1 MNKRI
6 SPLIAAVLFFT
17 AAAILFSGTVSAAK
31 KRTFIRDSEIENT
44 IRTFATPVFQVAGL
58 DPSAIQVYI
67 VKDPRLNAFVAGGQ
81 KLFLYTGLLMHSEE
95 PGALIGVIA
104 HETGHIAGG
113 HLSQTRDALAKSS
126 AQQIL
131 ATVVGAA
138 AAVASKRGDVGAAVI
153 AGGQGLGQSTFLHYS
168 RTQEGAADSAAMR
181 YLDATGQS
189 ARGLLAFLEGLADQE
204 LLSTRHQ
211 APYLRTHPL
220 TRDRIRALQDHVAR
234 SQFSDKPYPERYLD
248 MHARMRAK
256 LKAFIDPPSRTLRL
270 YKETD
275 QSIAARYAR
284 AIAYYRR
291 PDLDKALPIIE
302 SLIAEHPHDPFFL
315 ELKGQILFENGR
327 GDEALAPY
335 QAAVRLVPSAPLLRL
350 QLARVQLERN
360 NPVYLDPAI
369 ENLRAALQ
377 KEPRSVS
384 IWRNLAIGY
393 GRQGNMGMSAL
404 ALAEEA
410 YIRGKKP
417 EARHH
422 AAKAKK
428 LLPSG
433 SPGALQADD
442 ILRATEKEN
451 GKGGQGDKR
460 PG

>member
-1 MNKRI
+1 MKKRI
-6 SPLIAAVLFFT
+6 SPLIAIVLLLVAVVL
-17 AAAILFSGTVSAAK
+17 ASLPASAST

-44 IRTFATPVFQVAGL
+44 IRTFATPVFQAAGL
-58 DPSAIQVYI
+58 DPSAIRVYI
-67 VKDPRLNAFVAGGQ
+67 VKDPALNAFVAGGQ

-131 ATVVGAA
+131 AAVVGAA
-138 AAVASKRGDVGAAVI
+138 AAVATKRGDVGTAII
-153 AGGQGLGQSTFLHYS
+153 AGGQGLGQSSFLHYS
-168 RTQEGAADSAAMR
+168 RTQEGAADAAAMR

-189 ARGLLAFLEGLADQE
+189 ARGLLAFLGNLADQE

-220 TRDRIRALQDHVAR
+220 TRDRILALEDHVAR
-234 SQFSDKPYPERYLD
+234 SPYSDKPYPRRYME

-256 LKAFIDPPSRTLRL
+256 LKAFIDPPSRTLRQ
-270 YKETD
+270 YSESD
-275 QSIAARYAR
+275 QSVAARYAR
-284 AIAYYRR
+284 AIAYYRK
-291 PDLDKALPIIE
+291 PDLNQALPIME
-302 SLIAEHPHDPFFL
+302 SLISEHPNDPFFL

-335 QAAVRLVPSAPLLRL
+335 QAAVDMVPSAPLLRL
-350 QLARVQLERN
+350 QLARAQLERN
-360 NPVYLDPAI
+360 DPAYLDAAI

-377 KEPRSVS
+377 QEPRSVS

-393 GRQGNMGMSAL
+393 GRKGDMGMSAL
-404 ALAEEA
+404 ALAEAA

-422 AAKAKK
+422 AAKARD
-428 LLPSG
+428 LLPVG
-433 SPGALQADD
+433 SPSALMAED
-442 ILRATEKEN
+442 ILRATEDKKN
-451 GKGGQGDKR
+451 GGNG
-460 PG
+460 